1 MVKEYLYLQIAASIR
16 QQIVAQELEA
26 GEQIPSV
33 RAMAARWGCTIG
45 TVQRAY
51 ETLAEQG
58 LVASR
63 PGQGTRVI
71 ATRPAQETEPLR
83 RAALVHRAEAFLLE
97 ALTQGYS
104 QSEVEQAVQ
113 LAWDRWRTLAEAP
126 AIQEPALR
134 FVGSHDPALV
144 LIATHFIKIEPAHI
158 PDLHFAG
165 SLGGLLALAEGK
177 ADLAGIH
184 LWDAESHSYNV
195 PFVRHFFVGRRVALL
210 TLAQRQLGLMSSP
223 GLSAPPAD
231 LREVADSA
239 MRFVNRQPGSGT
251 RVWLDVQL
259 QQLGLAPDNLTGYR
273 DEVATHT
280 DVARTIAEGQAD
292 VGLGVAAAATAY
304 GLAFKPL
311 AEEQYDLAIPA
322 DLWNTPA
329 IQALAHWLPTPEA
342 HTLLST
348 LNGYNLARTGEVTWV
363 N

>member
-1 MVKEYLYLQIAASIR
+1 MAQDYLYLQIAASIR
-16 QQIVAQELEA
+16 QQILARELAA

-71 ATRPAQETEPLR
+71 AAQPAQEGEPLR

-104 QSEVEQAVQ
+104 QGEIEQAVQ
-113 LAWDRWRTLAEAP
+113 LAWDRWRVLDQTPVAP
-126 AIQEPALR
+126 EPALR

-144 LIATHFIKIEPAHI
+144 LIAAHFIKIEPAHS
-158 PDLHFAG
+158 PDLRFAG

-184 LWDAESHSYNV
+184 LWDEESRSYNA

-223 GLSAPPAD
+223 ALPTPPTD
-231 LREVADSA
+231 LREVADNA
-239 MRFVNRQPGSGT
+239 LRFVNRQPGSGT
-251 RVWLDVQL
+251 RVWLDAQL
-259 QQLGLAPDNLTGYR
+259 QQLGIEPERLTGYQN
-273 DEVATHT
+273 EVATHT
-280 DVARTIAEGQAD
+280 DVASTIAEGQAD

-311 AEEQYDLAIPA
+311 AEEPYDLAIPA
-322 DLWNTPA
+322 ELWDTPA
-329 IQALAHWLPTPEA
+329 IQALARWLPTPEA

-348 LNGYNLARTGEVTWV
+348 LNGYNLAQTGQVTWV